1 VKSNLKSL
9 SLLILLSLTVLAAGL
24 LTGYFFPSFVNKQ
37 SLLIMVPFFFIVSAL
52 SLAIFFN
59 AGRKDPDQKIVR
71 TFVAL
76 SLKTIL
82 CLAFA
87 LIFFLVLKKKDSG
100 TVILFFIIY
109 LGFTLFVVF
118 SMLNTLKKSH

>member
-1 VKSNLKSL
+1 MKRNLKSL
-9 SLLILLSLTVLAAGL
+9 SLLILLSLTFLTAGL
-24 LTGYFFPSFVNKQ
+24 LAGYLFPSYVNRE
-37 SLLIMVPFFFIVSAL
+37 SLLIMVPVFFFIAAL

-59 AGRKDPDQKIVR
+59 AGRRDPDQKIVR

-87 LIFFLVLKKKDSG
+87 
-100 TVILFFIIY
+100 
-109 LGFTLFVVF
+109 
-118 SMLNTLKKSH
+118 

>member
-1 VKSNLKSL
+1 MKRNLKSL
-9 SLLILLSLTVLAAGL
+9 SLLILLSLTFLTAGL
-24 LTGYFFPSFVNKQ
+24 LAGYLFPSYVNRE
-37 SLLIMVPFFFIVSAL
+37 SLLIMVPVFFFIAAL

-59 AGRKDPDQKIVR
+59 AGRRDPDQKIVR

>member
-1 VKSNLKSL
+1 VKRNLKSL
-9 SLLILLSLTVLAAGL
+9 SLLILLSLTFLFTGL
-24 LTGYFFPSFVNKQ
+24 SASYLFPSYVNRE
-37 SLLIMVPFFFIVSAL
+37 SLLIMVPVFFFIAAL

-59 AGRKDPDQKIVR
+59 AGRRDPDQKIVR

>member
-1 VKSNLKSL
+1 MKSIIKSL
-9 SLLILLSLTVLAAGL
+9 SLLVLLSFIFLAAGL
-24 LTGYFFPSFVNKQ
+24 LTGYLFPSYVNRE
-37 SLLIMVPFFFIVSAL
+37 SLLIMVPVFFCVSAL
-52 SLAIFFN
+52 SLVIFFN

-118 SMLNTLKKSH
+118 SMLNTLKKSR